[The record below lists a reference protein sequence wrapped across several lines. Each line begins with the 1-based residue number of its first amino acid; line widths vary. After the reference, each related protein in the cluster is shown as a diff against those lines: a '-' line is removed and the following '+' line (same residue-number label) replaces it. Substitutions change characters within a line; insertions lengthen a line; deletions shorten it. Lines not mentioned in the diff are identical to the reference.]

1 MVNRMQTKRKK
12 EKSKQKSIQSKME
25 IKNLKKYFNQRTF
38 MGVSLIGIVVF
49 VFVYVY
55 VYLGFVEKTEALEQA
70 NMTLKQE
77 LQELEEHY
85 QNMASYKQGIEEM
98 QTAIEDILQ
107 EYPADARE
115 ENVVMLAVQIQEEN
129 DITYSSINMEEQEAV
144 YTVPHDLFM
153 TAGLEGFE
161 TDVVF
166 AQKHATY
173 VNETTYDDLKECIAQ
188 VYAVKERIGMD
199 NIVYCK
205 NQETGMLEGNI
216 NLYFYSAAGT
226 GKTYEAPDIAEYIS
240 GTENLFQSGR

>member
-1 MVNRMQTKRKK
+1 MQTKRKK

-98 QTAIEDILQ
+98 QIAIDKGFT
-107 EYPADARE
+107 
-115 ENVVMLAVQIQEEN
+115 LA
-129 DITYSSINMEEQEAV
+129 
-144 YTVPHDLFM
+144 
-153 TAGLEGFE
+153 
-161 TDVVF
+161 
-166 AQKHATY
+166 
-173 VNETTYDDLKECIAQ
+173 
-188 VYAVKERIGMD
+188 
-199 NIVYCK
+199 
-205 NQETGMLEGNI
+205 
-216 NLYFYSAAGT
+216 
-226 GKTYEAPDIAEYIS
+226 
-240 GTENLFQSGR
+240 